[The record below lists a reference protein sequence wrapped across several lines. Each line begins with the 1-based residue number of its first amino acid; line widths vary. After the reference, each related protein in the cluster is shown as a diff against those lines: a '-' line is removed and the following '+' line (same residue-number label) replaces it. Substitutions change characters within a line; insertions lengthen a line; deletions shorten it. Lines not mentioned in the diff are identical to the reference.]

1 MVSLEGGA
9 LVEDGERILGLQ
21 LEGVSGSS
29 VVEVVTQARDHQTQT
44 FDLKNEEGTGKLH
57 FPVRIKVMKLVW
69 LCVSAKSER

>member
-21 LEGVSGSS
+21 LEGVRGSS

-44 FDLKNEEGTGKLH
+44 FDLKE
-57 FPVRIKVMKLVW
+57 M
-69 LCVSAKSER
+69 KSEEENYISQPGLRS